1 MRVRHFAV
9 VAALFLSL
17 VNPPAG
23 ADEGGLGG
31 ALQEARLVSSYYQ
44 FARHCESVGAITE
57 GELAEFRQRLL
68 GAVFEKYGLDV
79 DEERQVIRV
88 VEGDSLTIETA
99 GLPVTPEICA
109 GFIGSI

>member
-1 MRVRHFAV
+1 MGPKCAFSGRLRCESDTLPSLRRYF
-9 VAALFLSL
+9 FLSSIRQP
-17 VNPPAG
+17 VRMRAVW
-23 ADEGGLGG
+23 GG

-79 DEERQVIRV
+79 DEDARLFVSSRAIR
-88 VEGDSLTIETA
+88 SR
-99 GLPVTPEICA
+99 
-109 GFIGSI
+109 